1 MSHRPPLVR
10 PERAFS
16 GPLLEAGGLWLL
28 VLLAGVL
35 LIAALFNH
43 LRQHELQTLERAQL
57 ELTLLDIKG
66 ELEGDLSV
74 GMDLH
79 DDPRIQPLL
88 ESHLEK
94 DAQLYSLELLSED
107 GRALFSTDRGIVGEP
122 LPPAVLATAQQAAAQ
137 QQAWHAQIGATPV
150 MGVVLRGPFGE
161 VAGHVSASYAS
172 RAAGHAMDRAMTLS
186 VAMALLATVL
196 AGSAAVWLATRSQ
209 RQLLRQQSRHP
220 PAPQVH
226 AARQRLD
233 DGSARLDAVERIE

>member
-1 MSHRPPLVR
+1 MSLRPPPVR

-16 GPLLEAGGLWLL
+16 GPLIEAGGLWLL

-66 ELEGDLSV
+66 ELEGDLSL

-94 DAQLYSLELLSED
+94 DAQLYSLELLAED
-107 GRALFSTDRGIVGEP
+107 GRALFSTDRGIVGEL
-122 LPPAVLATAQQAAAQ
+122 LPPAVLATAQQAASRQ
-137 QQAWHAQIGATPV
+137 EAWHARIGATPV

-161 VAGHVSASYAS
+161 IAGHVSASYAS
-172 RAAGHAMDRAMTLS
+172 RTAGHAADRAMALS
-186 VAMALLATVL
+186 VAMALLATAL
-196 AGSAAVWLATRSQ
+196 AGSAAVWLAMRSQ
-209 RQLLRQQSRHP
+209 RQLLRQQSQHP

-226 AARQRLD
+226 AARQRLN
-233 DGSARLDAVERIE
+233 DGSARLDEVERIE

>member
-1 MSHRPPLVR
+1 MSPRTLPVR
-10 PERAFS
+10 PERAFA

-57 ELTLLDIKG
+57 ELTLLEIKG
-66 ELEGDLSV
+66 ELEGGLSL

-79 DDPRIQPLL
+79 NDPRIQPLL

-94 DAQLYSLELLSED
+94 NAQLYSLELLNED

-122 LPPAVLATAQQAAAQ
+122 LPPAVLATAQQGASQ
-137 QQAWHAQIGATPV
+137 QLAWHAHIGATPV

-161 VAGHVSASYAS
+161 IAGHVSATYAS
-172 RAAGHAMDRAMTLS
+172 RTAGHAADRAMSIS
-186 VAMALLATVL
+186 VVLALLATTL

-209 RQLLRQQSRHP
+209 RQLLRQPSQDQ
-220 PAPQVH
+220 PAPPVH

-233 DGSARLDAVERIE
+233 YGSARLDEMERIE